1 MSAVPQRP
9 GSSPVVPSQPAPAGL
24 TVLPRVRRGRV
35 AKGARRHSK
44 LGAMFRSNPVR
55 VSIGL
60 LVVAGVVFGLVLLNI
75 HVAQTSFH
83 LSDLQRQAAE
93 LQTEQ
98 RRLRYEVAKAESPEK
113 IVEMGTTLGLVAPAS
128 QEYIDGPVLTAGGRP
143 SEPDTAVQA
152 DSHAEPDSNGR
163 PGAQHT
169 AVQADGR
176 AEPDASRA
184 GRDLASDADRKEEPS
199 P

>member
-9 GSSPVVPSQPAPAGL
+9 GSSPVGPSQPAPAGL
-24 TVLPRVRRGRV
+24 TVVPRVRRGRS
-35 AKGARRHSK
+35 ARQARKVSK
-44 LGAMFRSNPVR
+44 LGLMFRSNPVR

-113 IVEMGTTLGLVAPAS
+113 IVEMGATLGLVAPAA
-128 QEYIDGPVLTAGGRP
+128 QEYIDGPVLVAGGRP
-143 SEPDTAVQA
+143 AEPDVAAQA
-152 DSHAEPDSNGR
+152 DSHAEQD
-163 PGAQHT
+163 
-169 AVQADGR
+169 VV
-176 AEPDASRA
+176 AEDNPAA
-184 GRDLASDADRKEEPS
+184 LDLAAHTDTPAVTDEQEQTSR
-199 P
+199 

>member
-9 GSSPVVPSQPAPAGL
+9 GAGPVVPSQPAPAGL
-24 TVLPRVRRGRV
+24 TVLPRVRRGRS
-35 AKGARRHSK
+35 AKRPQTVSK
-44 LGAMFRSNPVR
+44 LGVMFRSNPVR
-55 VSIGL
+55 VSVGL

-93 LQTEQ
+93 LQAEQ

-128 QEYIDGPVLTAGGRP
+128 QEFIDGPSLTADG
-143 SEPDTAVQA
+143 
-152 DSHAEPDSNGR
+152 HAEPDSSAG
-163 PGAQHT
+163 GGSGST
-169 AVQADGR
+169 TDGQER
-176 AEPDASRA
+176 S
-184 GRDLASDADRKEEPS
+184 S